1 VGKGGTNALFGV
13 EALAVARATPVSP
26 CRDAARMACMCITPR
41 TPVFGASHGPRTG
54 PAGGWTRWQSKTV
67 AGLAVEEGTGSCNGQ
82 ACQSIGENKP
92 LRSAR
97 SSLRRSPRAMTSELP
112 VEEHNYR
119 TASAGLA
126 SACERGDEEEV
137 QFLLHA
143 GVDVDTRFEVSG
155 AVGPHPRLDPFSFHA
170 ASHWRP
176 RAPLHCDPL

>member
-1 VGKGGTNALFGV
+1 
-13 EALAVARATPVSP
+13 
-26 CRDAARMACMCITPR
+26 
-41 TPVFGASHGPRTG
+41 
-54 PAGGWTRWQSKTV
+54 
-67 AGLAVEEGTGSCNGQ
+67 
-82 ACQSIGENKP
+82 
-92 LRSAR
+92 
-97 SSLRRSPRAMTSELP
+97 MTSELP

-143 GVDVDTRFEVSG
+143 GVDVDTRFEVRM
-155 AVGPHPRLDPFSFHA
+155 AVGPHPRRLDPFSFPSRA